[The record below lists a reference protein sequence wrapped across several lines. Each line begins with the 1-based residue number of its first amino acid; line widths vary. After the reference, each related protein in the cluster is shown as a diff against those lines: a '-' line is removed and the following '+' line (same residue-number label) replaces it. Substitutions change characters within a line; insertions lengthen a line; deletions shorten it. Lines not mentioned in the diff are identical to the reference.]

1 MSRAGTVIRTNG
13 VRVVVAHSFLRR
25 LRGLLG
31 RRSMAP
37 DEALLLAPCP
47 SVHTFWMRFA
57 IDVVFL
63 DVAGEVMRV
72 VPGLGPWRFAW
83 ARGAHAC
90 LELPAG
96 GAARAGLHAGV
107 RLAQLAADSGW
118 IR

>member
-1 MSRAGTVIRTNG
+1 MSRAATVIRTNG
-13 VRVVVAHSFLRR
+13 VRVVVARSFSQR

-37 DEALLLAPCP
+37 DEALLLAPCT
-47 SVHTFWMRFA
+47 SVHTCWMWFA

-63 DVAGEVMRV
+63 NAAGEVVRV
-72 VPGLGPWRFAW
+72 VPRLGPWRFAW

-96 GAARAGLHAGV
+96 GAARAGLYAGV
-107 RLAQLAADSGW
+107 RLSQLAAHSGW
-118 IR
+118 LG